1 MTTTEVSHN
10 SDHHRFELRVDGVL
24 AGFLDYS
31 LTGTIYSLNHTQISP
46 EFGGRG
52 LGSKLVIG
60 ALEDIRNRD
69 GQVLPYCS
77 FIPKVLADNPAF
89 IQLIPNDQKATFGLV

>member
-10 SDHHRFELRVDGVL
+10 SDQHRFEIRVDGVL

-31 LTGTIYSLNHTQISP
+31 LADAVYALNHTQIFP

-60 ALEDIRNRD
+60 ALKDIGDRD

-77 FIPKVLADNPAF
+77 FIPKLLADNPEF
-89 IQLIPNDQKATFGLV
+89 INLVPNDQKASFGLV